1 MNCIRSYR
9 KTTLYEAVTVKLGYK
24 KLCAS
29 WVPKMLI
36 EEHKTKRMGFA
47 LNFLTRYAEAGDEF
61 LDYIVTD
68 DETRVYHYTVE
79 SKQQ

>member
-1 MNCIRSYR
+1 
-9 KTTLYEAVTVKLGYK
+9 
-24 KLCAS
+24 
-29 WVPKMLI
+29 
-36 EEHKTKRMGFA
+36 MGFA